1 MRILLVDNYDSYSYN
16 LFQLIATVTG
26 AEPDVVSNDDP
37 VLLRPDVAGYDA
49 LVVSPGPGHP
59 GAPGD
64 FGHLTGLLAASRLPV
79 LGVCLG
85 HQGLA
90 LAAEA
95 RVEQAW
101 EPRHGWLSP
110 VRHRGRELFA
120 GIPQHFTG
128 VRYHS
133 LAVREPLPPELEA
146 TAWAEDGVVM
156 GLRHRRLPRWG
167 VQFHP
172 ESACTEHGD
181 RLIANFVRL
190 ARSHAVAGSPRPA
203 VSRPRTLRPTAP
215 ALRTAPAQASDG
227 PAPAGPREGR
237 TDRGGPPTAV
247 PDSAL
252 EPAVTR
258 TAPPADGAR
267 TATEY
272 RLHHRRLASEPD
284 TEAAFRELFSA
295 TAHAFWLDSSRAERG
310 RARFSFLGDASGP
323 LAETV
328 RYRAGSARV
337 SVTGS
342 DGTTTEVA
350 GTVFD
355 YLREELH
362 RRRIPAPDLPFD
374 FVCGYVGYLG
384 YELRADC
391 GSPLARPSTADDA
404 GWIFADRLVAVDHER
419 GETHLLCLS
428 RPDDAD
434 AARARRWIDRTAHSL
449 RTLPRTEPEPARTPP
464 ADSPSRSGD
473 RGADRYLADIRECLA
488 ELRAGQSYEVCLTDR
503 LGLPGDPDG
512 LEVHSRLRRINPAPY
527 GAYLRLGEL
536 EAACSSPERFLRIT
550 ADGTVESK
558 PIKGTAPREED
569 PEADADA
576 RRALAADAK
585 TRAENLMI
593 VDLLRNDLGRV
604 CEVGSVHVPRMM
616 HVESY
621 ATVHQLVST
630 IRGRLDPA
638 ADPVTC
644 VRACFPG
651 GSMTGAPKLRTMEII
666 DRLEGRPRGL
676 YSGSIG
682 YFGLG
687 GGADLNIVIRTAVR
701 SGGRWSVG
709 AGGAI
714 VLDSDPGAELEE
726 MRLKSRAPV
735 HAVLAAARAGATA
748 QTGHAQAAPA
758 EPGHAQA
765 APAQAGHAHAG
776 HAQAGAASERGP
788 SRHGFTQRGAPGP
801 EAPGSGP
808 PTNVSAPVPAQPRR

>member
-26 AEPDVVSNDDP
+26 TEPDVVSNDDP

-59 GAPGD
+59 GVPGD
-64 FGHLTGLLAASRLPV
+64 FGHLTGLLARSPLPV

-90 LAAEA
+90 LAGEA
-95 RVEQAW
+95 RIRQAW

-110 VRHRGRELFA
+110 VRHRGRGLFA

-133 LAVREPLPPELEA
+133 LAVSEPLPPQLEA

-156 GLRHRRLPRWG
+156 GLRHRQLPRWG

-190 ARSHAVAGSPRPA
+190 ARARAVTGSPRA
-203 VSRPRTLRPTAP
+203 VVSRPRTLRPTGT
-215 ALRTAPAQASDG
+215 ALRTGPTNTPLGAPTDG
-227 PAPAGPREGR
+227 TGPSGARPDG
-237 TDRGGPPTAV
+237 TPPGGAPTAGSRGRPTGPGAV
-247 PDSAL
+247 
-252 EPAVTR
+252 PAV
-258 TAPPADGAR
+258 PAERAADRPA
-267 TATEY
+267 AEY
-272 RLHHRRLASEPD
+272 ELHHRRLAVEPD
-284 TEAAFRELFSA
+284 TETVFRALFSA
-295 TAHAFWLDSSRAERG
+295 GTHAFWLDSSRVERG
-310 RARFSFLGDASGP
+310 RSRFSFLGDASGP
-323 LAETV
+323 LSETV
-328 RYRAGSARV
+328 RYRAGSGTVA
-337 SVTGS
+337 VTGA
-342 DGTTTEVA
+342 DGATTEVR

-355 YLREELH
+355 YLRDELE
-362 RRRIPAPDLPFD
+362 RRRIPSRDLPFD

-391 GSPLARPSTADDA
+391 GSPLSRPSVADDA

-428 RPDDAD
+428 RPDADD
-434 AARARRWIDRTAHSL
+434 AARARQWLEGTA
-449 RTLPRTEPEPARTPP
+449 RTLRALPRPKAEPVSAPP
-464 ADSPSRSGD
+464 GHAPVRSGD
-473 RGADRYLADIRECLA
+473 RGADRYLADIQECLA
-488 ELRAGQSYEVCLTDR
+488 QLRAGQSYEVCLTDT

-512 LEVHSRLRRINPAPY
+512 LEVHSRLRRLNPAPY
-527 GAYLRLGEL
+527 GAYLRLGEV

-550 ADGTVESK
+550 PGGTVESK
-558 PIKGTAPREED
+558 PIKGTASREKD
-569 PEADADA
+569 LEADVRA
-576 RRALAADAK
+576 RRALAEDAK
-585 TRAENLMI
+585 ARAENLMI

-630 IRGRLDPA
+630 VRGRLAPA

-682 YFGLG
+682 YFGLS

-701 SGGRWSVG
+701 TGDRWSVG

-714 VLDSDPGAELEE
+714 VLDSDPQAELEE
-726 MRLKSRAPV
+726 MRLKARAPV
-735 HAVLAAARAGATA
+735 RAVLAAASLSV
-748 QTGHAQAAPA
+748 P
-758 EPGHAQA
+758 
-765 APAQAGHAHAG
+765 
-776 HAQAGAASERGP
+776 ERP
-788 SRHGFTQRGAPGP
+788 GAPRAD
-801 EAPGSGP
+801 APGAGP
-808 PTNVSAPVPAQPRR
+808 PPNVTAPVPAHHRT

>member
-16 LFQLIATVTG
+16 LFQLIASVTG
-26 AEPDVVSNDDP
+26 TEPDVVSNDDP
-37 VLLRPDVAGYDA
+37 VLLSPDMAGYDA

-59 GAPGD
+59 GVPGD
-64 FGHLTGLLAASRLPV
+64 FGHLTGLLAQSRLPI

-90 LAAEA
+90 LAGEA

-110 VRHRGRELFA
+110 VHHRGRELFA
-120 GIPQHFTG
+120 GMPQHFTG

-133 LAVREPLPPELEA
+133 LAVREPLPSELEA

-156 GLRHRRLPRWG
+156 GLRHRSLPRWG

-172 ESACTEHGD
+172 ESACAEHGD

-190 ARSHAVAGSPRPA
+190 ARSHAVVGTPRTA
-203 VSRPRTLRPTAP
+203 VSRPRTLPSTRP
-215 ALRTAPAQASDG
+215 ALRTGPAGAPLSARPAGTRSGGTQPSGAPTAGAQTGLTRPDAVPG
-227 PAPAGPREGR
+227 APAGR
-237 TDRGGPPTAV
+237 A
-247 PDSAL
+247 
-252 EPAVTR
+252 PAR
-258 TAPPADGAR
+258 PAA
-267 TATEY
+267 EY
-272 RLHHRRLASEPD
+272 QLHHRRLALEPD
-284 TEAAFRELFSA
+284 TEAVFRELFSA

-310 RARFSFLGDASGP
+310 GARFSFLGDASGP

-328 RYRAGSARV
+328 RYRAGSGTVA
-337 SVTGS
+337 VTGA
-342 DGTTTEVA
+342 DGTTTEVR
-350 GTVFD
+350 GSVFD
-355 YLREELH
+355 YLRDELE
-362 RRRIPAPDLPFD
+362 RRRIPALDLPFD

-391 GSPLARPSTADDA
+391 GSPLTRPSAADDA

-419 GETHLLCLS
+419 GETHMLCLS
-428 RPDDAD
+428 RPDTAD
-434 AARARRWIDRTAHSL
+434 TARARQWLERTAHTL
-449 RTLPRTEPEPARTPP
+449 RALPRPEAEPVPVPP
-464 ADSPSRSGD
+464 ANYPAPSGD
-473 RGADRYLADIRECLA
+473 RGADRYLDDIQECLA
-488 ELRAGQSYEVCLTDR
+488 ALRAGQSYEVCLTDT
-503 LGLPGDPDG
+503 LGIPGDPDG

-527 GAYLRLGEL
+527 GAYLRLGEM

-550 ADGTVESK
+550 PGGTVESK
-558 PIKGTAPREED
+558 PIKGTAPREDD
-569 PEADADA
+569 PEADVRA
-576 RRALAADAK
+576 RQALAEDAK

-630 IRGRLDPA
+630 IRGRLSPA

-682 YFGLG
+682 YFGLS

-701 SGGRWSVG
+701 TGGRWNVG

-714 VLDSDPGAELEE
+714 VLDSDPYAELDE
-726 MRLKSRAPV
+726 MRLKARAPV
-735 HAVLAAARAGATA
+735 RAVLAAALSGPERRE
-748 QTGHAQAAPA
+748 APKA
-758 EPGHAQA
+758 EGPHPK
-765 APAQAGHAHAG
+765 APQ
-776 HAQAGAASERGP
+776 
-788 SRHGFTQRGAPGP
+788 P
-801 EAPGSGP
+801 EAPVSGP
-808 PTNVSAPVPAQPRR
+808 PPNVSAPVPAHHRM

>member
-16 LFQLIATVTG
+16 LFQLIASVTG
-26 AEPDVVSNDDP
+26 AEPNVVSNDDP

-59 GAPGD
+59 GVPGD
-64 FGHLTGLLAASRLPV
+64 FGHLTGLLAASRLPI

-90 LAAEA
+90 LAGEA

-110 VRHRGRELFA
+110 VRHRGSELFA

-215 ALRTAPAQASDG
+215 VFRSAPADALHRTG
-227 PAPAGPREGR
+227 PADPPDGR
-237 TDRGGPPTAV
+237 AERDGSPTHRQNTALESPDAHTAAPTDR
-247 PDSAL
+247 
-252 EPAVTR
+252 
-258 TAPPADGAR
+258 APER

-272 RLHHRRLASEPD
+272 RLHHRRLAAEPD
-284 TEAAFRELFSA
+284 TETAFRELFSA

-328 RYRAGSARV
+328 RYRAGSGTVA
-337 SVTGS
+337 VTGS
-342 DGTTTEVA
+342 DGATTEVP

-355 YLREELH
+355 YLREELR
-362 RRRIPAPDLPFD
+362 RRRIPTPDLPFD

-391 GSPLARPSTADDA
+391 GSPLARPSATDDA

-428 RPDDAD
+428 RPDTAD
-434 AARARRWIDRTAHSL
+434 TARARQWIDRIAHSL
-449 RTLPRTEPEPARTPP
+449 RALPRTESRPVQAPP
-464 ADSPSRSGD
+464 TDSPARSGD
-473 RGADRYLADIRECLA
+473 RGADRYLADIQECLA

-503 LGLPGDPDG
+503 LSLPGDPDG

-569 PEADADA
+569 SEADASA
-576 RRALAADAK
+576 RRALAEDAK

-604 CEVGSVHVPRMM
+604 CEVGSVHVPRLMQ
-616 HVESY
+616 VESY

-630 IRGRLDPA
+630 IRGRLGPA

-701 SGGRWSVG
+701 TGGRWSVG

-714 VLDSDPGAELEE
+714 VLGSDPYAELEE

-735 HAVLAAARAGATA
+735 HAVLAAARAGAA
-748 QTGHAQAAPA
+748 GREPA
-758 EPGHAQA
+758 G
-765 APAQAGHAHAG
+765 G
-776 HAQAGAASERGP
+776 ASEREPARQEFTPRGGP
-788 SRHGFTQRGAPGP
+788 GAPG
-801 EAPGSGP
+801 AGP
-808 PTNVSAPVPAQPRR
+808 PTNVSAPVPAQHRM

>member
-16 LFQLIATVTG
+16 LLQLIASVTG
-26 AEPDVVSNDDP
+26 TEPDVVSNDDP
-37 VLLRPDVAGYDA
+37 VLLSPDLAGYDA

-59 GAPGD
+59 GVPGD
-64 FGHLTGLLAASRLPV
+64 FGHLTGLLARSRLPI

-90 LAAEA
+90 LAGEA
-95 RVEQAW
+95 RVERAW

-156 GLRHRRLPRWG
+156 GLRHRSLPRWG

-190 ARSHAVAGSPRPA
+190 AGDHAAAHSPHTA
-203 VSRPRTLRPTAP
+203 VSRPRTFLPTGP
-215 ALRTAPAQASDG
+215 ALRTG
-227 PAPAGPREGR
+227 PAG
-237 TDRGGPPTAV
+237 
-247 PDSAL
+247 
-252 EPAVTR
+252 
-258 TAPPADGAR
+258 APPGRAPGR
-267 TATEY
+267 PGVEY
-272 RLHHRRLASEPD
+272 RLHHRRLALEPD
-284 TEAAFRELFSA
+284 TEAVFRDLFSD

-328 RYRAGSARV
+328 RYRAGSQTVA
-337 SVTGS
+337 VTGA
-342 DGTTTEVA
+342 DGATTEVR
-350 GTVFD
+350 GSVFD
-355 YLREELH
+355 YLRDELE
-362 RRRIPAPDLPFD
+362 RRRIPSCDLPFD

-391 GSPLARPSTADDA
+391 GSPLTRPSAADDA

-428 RPDDAD
+428 RPDPAD
-434 AARARRWIDRTAHSL
+434 TARARQWLERTGHTL
-449 RTLPRTEPEPARTPP
+449 RGLPRPEAEPVPVRP
-464 ADSPSRSGD
+464 ADSPVRSGD
-473 RGADRYLADIRECLA
+473 RGADRYLADVQECLA
-488 ELRAGQSYEVCLTDR
+488 ELRAGQSYEVCLTDT
-503 LGLPGDPDG
+503 LGLSDDPDG

-527 GAYLRLGEL
+527 GAYLRLGDV
-536 EAACSSPERFLRIT
+536 EAACSSPERFLRVT
-550 ADGTVESK
+550 PGGFVESQ
-558 PIKGTAPREED
+558 PIKGTAPREDD
-569 PEADADA
+569 PEADVRAA
-576 RRALAADAK
+576 RALAEDVK

-604 CEVGSVHVPRMM
+604 CEVGSVHVSRMM

-630 IRGRLDPA
+630 IRGRLSPA
-638 ADPVTC
+638 ADAVTC

-682 YFGLG
+682 YFGLS

-714 VLDSDPGAELEE
+714 VLDSDPYAELDE
-726 MRLKSRAPV
+726 MRLKARAPV
-735 HAVLAAARAGATA
+735 RAVLAATAAGPRRREPPKTEGSSA
-748 QTGHAQAAPA
+748 QVPRQA
-758 EPGHAQA
+758 
-765 APAQAGHAHAG
+765 
-776 HAQAGAASERGP
+776 
-788 SRHGFTQRGAPGP
+788 
-801 EAPGSGP
+801 EAPGAGP
-808 PTNVSAPVPAQPRR
+808 PPNVSAPVPAHHRM